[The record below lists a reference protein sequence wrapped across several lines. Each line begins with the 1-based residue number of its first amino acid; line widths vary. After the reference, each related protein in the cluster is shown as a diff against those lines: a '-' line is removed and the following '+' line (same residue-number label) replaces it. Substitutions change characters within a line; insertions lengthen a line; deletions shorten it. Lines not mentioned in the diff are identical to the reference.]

1 MNAALHYLGIDVAK
15 ATITCTLINADRS
28 VRADTCTVTNA
39 TEGFVQLLTMLSA
52 AEVRP
57 TDTMICV
64 ESTGA
69 YSLPVCRFF
78 VEHGWNV
85 AHLDA
90 HKVQRAAEQYRH
102 KTDPADSRMIA
113 EYGSRFPDR
122 TEAYTLPLPEVAR
135 LQTILKTRDQFVV
148 ARTAMTNRLH
158 ILAGPRQAH
167 ACEQERVKD
176 MITMLSREIDRCI
189 EDIRAHVRAH
199 DHLEALWRV
208 LCTMPGVGP
217 ITAAALLVATNAGT
231 RFLNP
236 RKLAGYCGISPLK
249 RDSGTSVH
257 APARSRGFGPSL
269 LRRQLYLG
277 AWAQVRKNGPFH
289 RYYLRKQEEGKKK
302 ILILNNVANKA
313 LRIICAMMRD
323 LAPYEPKHRSV
334 HPALHG

>member
-1 MNAALHYLGIDVAK
+1 MKESLHYLGIDVAK

-28 VRADTCTVTNA
+28 VRTDACTVANEP
-39 TEGFVQLLTMLSA
+39 EGFAQLLPMLSA
-52 AEVRP
+52 AGVRP
-57 TDTMICV
+57 ADTTICV
-64 ESTGA
+64 ETTGA
-69 YSLPVCRFF
+69 YSLPVCTFF
-78 VEHGWNV
+78 VEQGWTV

-90 HKVQRAAEQYRH
+90 LDIKRATKKHRH

-113 EYGSRFPDR
+113 EYGARNHDKAV
-122 TEAYTLPLPEVAR
+122 AYIPPRPEVAR
-135 LQTILKTRDQFVV
+135 LQTMLKTRDQFVV
-148 ARTAMTNRLH
+148 TRTAMINRLH
-158 ILAGPRQAH
+158 ILAGPKQAH
-167 ACEQERVKD
+167 ACEQERVQD
-176 MITMLSREIDRCI
+176 VIMTLSQAIDRCTK
-189 EDIRAHVRAH
+189 DIRAHVRAH

-231 RFLNP
+231 RLLHP

-269 LRRQLYLG
+269 LRRQLYIG
-277 AWAQVRKNGPFH
+277 AWAQVRANGPFH

-323 LAPYEPKHRSV
+323 MVPYHADHRSV
-334 HPALHG
+334 HPAMHG